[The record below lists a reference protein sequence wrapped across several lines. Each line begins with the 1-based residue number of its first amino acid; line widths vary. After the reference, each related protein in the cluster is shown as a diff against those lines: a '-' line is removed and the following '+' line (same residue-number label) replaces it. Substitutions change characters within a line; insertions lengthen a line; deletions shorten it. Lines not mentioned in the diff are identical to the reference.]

1 MLDIIREVPSVNF
14 HLWEPCNMKCGFC
27 FATFQDV
34 KREILPKGHLNRDDC
49 VAVVERLATA
59 GFQKINFAGG
69 EPTLCPWLPDLVTA
83 AKSSGMITAIVT
95 NGSKLTSSYLDSMQ
109 DSLDWVTLSIDTIDP
124 EKLKRSG
131 RATIKGPM
139 SEADY
144 LQIADTLVQR
154 GIRLKINTVVTPLN
168 WEEDF
173 TDFIIRAN
181 PERWKLLQVLPVSGQ
196 NDAAVDQFITT
207 EGQFNAYVDRNR
219 GVENT
224 GIAVVPEST
233 ELITGSYLM
242 VDPAGRF
249 FDDVTGTHNYS
260 QPILE
265 VGVEAAIKEVN
276 PITERFVE
284 RGGLYDW

>member
-1 MLDIIREVPSVNF
+1 MV
-14 HLWEPCNMKCGFC
+14 
-27 FATFQDV
+27 
-34 KREILPKGHLNRDDC
+34 
-49 VAVVERLATA
+49 
-59 GFQKINFAGG
+59 
-69 EPTLCPWLPDLVTA
+69 
-83 AKSSGMITAIVT
+83 
-95 NGSKLTSSYLDSMQ
+95 
-109 DSLDWVTLSIDTIDP
+109 
-124 EKLKRSG
+124 
-131 RATIKGPM
+131 
-139 SEADY
+139 
-144 LQIADTLVQR
+144 VQR

-196 NDAAVDQFITT
+196 NDATVDQFITT

-224 GIAVVPEST
+224 GIAVVPESI

-249 FDDVTGTHNYS
+249 FDNVTGTHHYS
-260 QPILE
+260 RPILA

>member
-1 MLDIIREVPSVNF
+1 MDIIREVPSVNF

-34 KREILPKGHLNRDDC
+34 KQTILPKGHLKQDDC
-49 VAVVERLATA
+49 VAVVERLAAA

-83 AKSSGMITAIVT
+83 AKSDGMITAIVT
-95 NGSKLTSSYLDSMQ
+95 NCSKLTSSYLDSMQ
-109 DSLDWVTLSIDTIDP
+109 GNLDWVTLSIDTVDP

-139 SEADY
+139 SGADY
-144 LQIADTLVQR
+144 LQIADMLVQR
-154 GIRLKINTVVTPLN
+154 GIRLKVNTVVTPLN

-196 NDAAVDQFITT
+196 NDGAVDQFITT
-207 EGQFNAYVDRNR
+207 EEQFNAYVDRNR
-219 GVENT
+219 SVENA
-224 GIAVVPEST
+224 GIAVVPENT

-249 FDDVTGTHNYS
+249 FDNVTGTHNYS
-260 QPILE
+260 QPILA

-276 PITERFVE
+276 PITERFIE